1 VLLLILIGW
10 KVLVLKNKQYYQ
22 LINGGKPMVHLSN
35 IKKATLGLVAGAT
48 LAVAGT
54 AAAANHPGN
63 TRPGWGYG
71 DTNHVHT
78 GPPGQSVNVTNNNDV
93 SVTSSSTQTS
103 RSGNASVSNN
113 GTGGSATSGN
123 TSNSSS
129 QSASVSVSN

>member
-1 VLLLILIGW
+1 
-10 KVLVLKNKQYYQ
+10 
-22 LINGGKPMVHLSN
+22 MVHLSN

-93 SVTSSSTQTS
+93 SVT
-103 RSGNASVSNN
+103 NASVSNN